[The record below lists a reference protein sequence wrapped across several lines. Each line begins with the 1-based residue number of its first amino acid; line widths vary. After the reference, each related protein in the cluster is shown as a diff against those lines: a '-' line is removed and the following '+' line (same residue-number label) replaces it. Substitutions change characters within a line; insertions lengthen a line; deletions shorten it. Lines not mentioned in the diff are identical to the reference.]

1 MKQSTSD
8 LMIRDGNIS
17 IRNIGKESITGVNE
31 TAQTIPPTLKKQE
44 LKSRL
49 IGQVI
54 RFVKE
59 KLYYEFI
66 RDEID

>member
-1 MKQSTSD
+1 MKQSASD
-8 LMIRDGNIS
+8 LVIRDGNIS
-17 IRNIGKESITGVNE
+17 MKNIENELITGVNE
-31 TAQTIPPTLKKQE
+31 TAQTILSTHKKQE

-54 RFVKE
+54 QVVKE

>member
-1 MKQSTSD
+1 MKQSTPN

-17 IRNIGKESITGVNE
+17 MRNIEKESITGVNE
-31 TAQTIPPTLKKQE
+31 TAQTILSTHKKQK

-54 RFVKE
+54 QVVKE